1 MALRSKDLGRATDF
15 AAEETVLSEKSKDDC
30 AGSSEKPDVCAAAA
44 ATPRTVMA
52 RALLQNIN
60 TSMRG
65 SSMKPPSLCRIER
78 GCKLYRSVWDAQ
90 AIGFPKLLVSMEQV
104 SLIQR

>member
-1 MALRSKDLGRATDF
+1 
-15 AAEETVLSEKSKDDC
+15 
-30 AGSSEKPDVCAAAA
+30 
-44 ATPRTVMA
+44 
-52 RALLQNIN
+52 
-60 TSMRG
+60 
-65 SSMKPPSLCRIER
+65 MKPPSLCRIER